1 MSCCPNL
8 TIAENAAKMSGK
20 IAIKINFG
28 GDMLISSGDPKRP
41 AAHVITSSLMLRVTA
56 YRLRGVFIGV
66 HGCAGREIERSG
78 KSANS

>member
-41 AAHVITSSLMLRVTA
+41 AAHVITSSLMAPRGLLPTA
-56 YRLRGVFIGV
+56 RSFLWG
-66 HGCAGREIERSG
+66 AGM
-78 KSANS
+78 SA